1 MTDERLRRLLHADP
15 PPSVL
20 ALDDDARANLA
31 AVISEALRQQARD
44 MQAAY
49 DASMRH
55 VPFPVRGIVK
65 RVLGG

>member
-1 MTDERLRRLLHADP
+1 MSDPQLRRLLGVDP

-20 ALDDDARANLA
+20 ALDESARADLA
-31 AVISEALRQQARD
+31 AVITEALRHQARD

-55 VPFPVRGIVK
+55 VPFPIRGIVK
-65 RVLGG
+65 RVLGA